1 MLHASVSLPKSSKPQ
16 DHRRMSGLLLVQVQ
30 FSSRHVA
37 SMLPYGELV
46 IKLQIYEELAAVIPH
61 VFSSSAALYVCSTK
75 AIQKHQPS
83 AHRYCEKQTA
93 PHTLDAIQNSTYN
106 IHVQYEEGIFA
117 YSYLPVHIGSSLS
130 LWSPAF
136 CRTLD
141 IKILTYS
148 HSEKSVYRRWKI
160 DMRNI
165 MATASFQSFFF
176 LRDSM
181 SVCPRCLTN
190 SSISQH
196 TRAPSPH
203 APLTTSSPNIY
214 QPIHHPFNNPVH
226 LKYVLAA
233 TPEFKHLAQLS

>member
-16 DHRRMSGLLLVQVQ
+16 DRRRMSGLLLVQVQ

-46 IKLQIYEELAAVIPH
+46 IKLRIYEELAAVIPH
-61 VFSSSAALYVCSTK
+61 VFFSSAALYVCSTK

-148 HSEKSVYRRWKI
+148 HPEKTVYQRWKI

-165 MATASFQSFFF
+165 MATASFQSFFWARLNVRLSSLPHQLLNLAAHSRTF
-176 LRDSM
+176 TS
-181 SVCPRCLTN
+181 CPTYNFFSQCIPTN
-190 SSISQH
+190 PPSLQQSSI
-196 TRAPSPH
+196 P
-203 APLTTSSPNIY
+203 
-214 QPIHHPFNNPVH
+214 
-226 LKYVLAA
+226 
-233 TPEFKHLAQLS
+233 